1 MASFNLRP
9 DERIDLVIERY
20 SEPFRV
26 LAHPADPT
34 YAHAVVGSEAT
45 VYRLQRQ
52 RDRAEFALK
61 VFRAANQLPEMEA
74 ITRNL
79 RSYSIASGLR
89 SCERH
94 CLTPHSAAATISQYP
109 ALLYAVLVPWI
120 QGPTW
125 TEIVLSRHALA
136 PSAARQL
143 AIRFSEVIAGLESR
157 GIAHCDLVGPNLILD
172 LPNGIVELIDVEH
185 LFAPSFSAP
194 TPVATGT
201 PGYNM
206 VADHDGAWAP
216 EADRF
221 SGAILLGEMLGW
233 GDPEVSRRASGQ
245 GCYFD
250 PAEIQGPRCE
260 RLTTLLSALRRIDP
274 AVAVLFERAWSAR
287 RRAECPRLA
296 EWAAVLSG
304 LEHPNVLPSGHRIR
318 TAFSL
323 PQRQAALPSAAGYSP
338 VGASAPFVPPAYRSP
353 APYSPAPYSPA
364 APPGNA
370 APPGYAVPPQP
381 SAAPVL
387 PVLRS
392 QAAPVDD
399 VVVLSWT
406 PSASPAR
413 PAPARPAVVPSSPAT
428 RGSAHDDIEIVG
440 WSHGKLPPAGVKKGS
455 T

>member
-1 MASFNLRP
+1 MATLNLRP
-9 DERIDLVIERY
+9 DERIDLVIDRY

-26 LAHPADPT
+26 LAHPAAPT

-61 VFRAANQLPEMEA
+61 VFRPANQLPEMEA
-74 ITRNL
+74 ITRNI
-79 RSYSIASGLR
+79 RTYSIASGLR

-94 CLTPHSAAATISQYP
+94 CFTPQSAAVTISRYP
-109 ALLYAVLVPWI
+109 ALRYAVLVPWI

-157 GIAHCDLVGPNLILD
+157 GIAHCDLAGPNVILD
-172 LPNGIVELIDVEH
+172 LPNGIIELIDVEH
-185 LFAPSFSAP
+185 LFAPSFSSP
-194 TPVATGT
+194 NQVATGT

-206 VADHDGAWAP
+206 VADSDGAWAP

-250 PAEIQGPRCE
+250 PTEVQGPRCE
-260 RLTTLLSALRRIDP
+260 RLTTLLSALRRID
-274 AVAVLFERAWSAR
+274 AALAVLFERAWSAR

-296 EWAAVLSG
+296 EWATVLSG
-304 LEHPNVLPSGHRIR
+304 LELPNVLPSGHRIR
-318 TAFSL
+318 TAFAL
-323 PQRQAALPSAAGYSP
+323 PQRQAALPNAAAAGP
-338 VGASAPFVPPAYRSP
+338 VGASAPV
-353 APYSPAPYSPA
+353 
-364 APPGNA
+364 APPVSHSSAPHSQA
-370 APPGYAVPPQP
+370 APPGYATPPQP
-381 SAAPVL
+381 NSAPVR
-387 PVLRS
+387 PVSRAKPS
-392 QAAPVDD
+392 PVASVDD
-399 VVVLSWT
+399 VVVVSWT
-406 PSASPAR
+406 PSASQAR
-413 PAPARPAVVPSSPAT
+413 PAPVSQAVVPSS
-428 RGSAHDDIEIVG
+428 SASKSGRSSAGDDVEIVG
-440 WSHGKLPPAGVKKGS
+440 WSHGKLPPAIEKKGS